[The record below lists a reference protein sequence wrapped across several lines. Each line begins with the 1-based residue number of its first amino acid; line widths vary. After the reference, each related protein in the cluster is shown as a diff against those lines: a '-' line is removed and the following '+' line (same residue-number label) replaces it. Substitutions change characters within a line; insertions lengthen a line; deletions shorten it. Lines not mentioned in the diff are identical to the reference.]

1 MTVSEAM
8 KAKVAGDIAA
18 RNASN
23 RWLVTQSANM
33 KKSPSFHLLTP
44 RGGSYRSDIHKQ
56 WNRLEEITHNAVGFP
71 STIIFDLGDFSCFLS
86 PYLCVAAEYLKVVIQ
101 FYSRSCSQYI
111 IFNRRRAMTNLKSIK
126 LMMQRA
132 GYKHITRANS
142 QYIAT
147 FVSEKSPLW
156 KA

>member
-1 MTVSEAM
+1 M
-8 KAKVAGDIAA
+8 
-18 RNASN
+18 
-23 RWLVTQSANM
+23 
-33 KKSPSFHLLTP
+33 
-44 RGGSYRSDIHKQ
+44 
-56 WNRLEEITHNAVGFP
+56 
-71 STIIFDLGDFSCFLS
+71 
-86 PYLCVAAEYLKVVIQ
+86 VIQ

>member
-1 MTVSEAM
+1 M
-8 KAKVAGDIAA
+8 KNKVASDIAVK
-18 RNASN
+18 NASN
-23 RWLVTQSANM
+23 RWLVTQSVNM
-33 KKSPSFHLLTP
+33 KKSFSLHPLIGRS
-44 RGGSYRSDIHKQ
+44 GSYRSDIHKQ
-56 WNRLEEITHNAVGFP
+56 WNRIEESTHNAVGFP
-71 STIIFDLGDFSCFLS
+71 STIIFDLGDFSCLSFSDSFL
-86 PYLCVAAEYLKVVIQ
+86 AAEYLKVVIQ
-101 FYSRSCSQYI
+101 FYSRACSQYI

-132 GYKHITRANS
+132 GYRHITRANS